1 MLVRG
6 FQRVKNVAINTLK
19 KEYYLTNLEGVS
31 YPLSRAI
38 FRYKKT
44 YTFAYSWTQFGPVK
58 VLLSLVDCSLYVTG
72 LFVLFSCRNRDSSL
86 VPYTLVLGSVTK

>member
-1 MLVRG
+1 VLVRG

-38 FRYKKT
+38 FWYKKT
-44 YTFAYSWTQFGPVK
+44 YTFAYSCKSEPQAK
-58 VLLSLVDCSLYVTG
+58 VSSIPLSILD
-72 LFVLFSCRNRDSSL
+72 LF
-86 VPYTLVLGSVTK
+86 K

>member
-1 MLVRG
+1 VLVRG

-38 FRYKKT
+38 FWYKKT
-44 YTFAYSWTQFGPVK
+44 KFEIKDSK
-58 VLLSLVDCSLYVTG
+58 
-72 LFVLFSCRNRDSSL
+72 FVI
-86 VPYTLVLGSVTK
+86 